1 MSTTEKELTKANK
14 RLNNM
19 KNLLEKYDKKIK
31 KVEDDCKLE
40 YYKEKYEQKIANA
53 DENDPDA
60 DSSFDEDFL
69 NYLVAKSFV
78 NDYQIP
84 LVLREHNLEHRI
96 EQQAAKCKKLKE
108 KLKNN
113 K

>member
-1 MSTTEKELTKANK
+1 MSTKEEEFTKANK

-19 KNLLEKYDKKIK
+19 KNLLEKYDKKIE

-40 YYKEKYEQKIANA
+40 YYKKKYEQKIANA
-53 DENDPDA
+53 DDDNPDA
-60 DSSFDEDFL
+60 NSPFDEDFL

-84 LVLREHNLEHRI
+84 LVLRKHNLEYRI
-96 EQQAAKCKKLKE
+96 EQQAVKCKNLK
-108 KLKNN
+108 KN
-113 K
+113 

>member
-1 MSTTEKELTKANK
+1 MSTKEEELAKANK

-19 KNLLEKYDKKIK
+19 KNLLEKYNNKIEK
-31 KVEDDCKLE
+31 IEDDCKLE

-53 DENDPDA
+53 DDDDSDA
-60 DSSFDEDFL
+60 NSPFDEDFL

-84 LVLREHNLEHRI
+84 LVLRKHNLEYRI
-96 EQQAAKCKKLKE
+96 EQQAVKYKKLEE